1 MTSDPITFQTTG
13 QTTDPTTG
21 QTVRQ
26 PIDPEPAS
34 PVVPASTLT
43 PLDRSMAVDAATA
56 HAAITLVHEEA
67 LALDA
72 QRWDDWLDLYT
83 ADATFWLPTWTDDH
97 TLSQDPQR
105 ELSLIWCA
113 ARAGLED
120 RVWRVRSGLSNASQP
135 LPRTTHL
142 VAGSVVTE
150 QVPSTDTPAAPDAH
164 EPRGAAGQGAVDLL
178 VRSNWT
184 CHVHR
189 LRLRADDIFHGHVE
203 HRLRRVGNAWRIAAK
218 TVILRN
224 DTIPTM
230 IDFYCV

>member
-1 MTSDPITFQTTG
+1 MTNDQITFQATG
-13 QTTDPTTG
+13 QTTGP
-21 QTVRQ
+21 TVRQ
-26 PIDPEPAS
+26 PIDQEPAS
-34 PVVPASTLT
+34 PVIPAPTLT
-43 PLDRSMAVDAATA
+43 PLGRSMAVDAATA
-56 HAAITLVHEEA
+56 HEAITLVHEEA

-120 RVWRVRSGLSNASQP
+120 RVWRVRCGLSNASQP

-150 QVPSTDTPAAPDAH
+150 LVPSTESRAAPDEH
-164 EPRGAAGQGAVDLL
+164 DPRSATGKGAVHLL

-189 LRLRADDIFHGHVE
+189 LRRRADDIFHGHVE
-203 HRLRRVGNAWRIAAK
+203 HRLRRVNTAWRIVAK